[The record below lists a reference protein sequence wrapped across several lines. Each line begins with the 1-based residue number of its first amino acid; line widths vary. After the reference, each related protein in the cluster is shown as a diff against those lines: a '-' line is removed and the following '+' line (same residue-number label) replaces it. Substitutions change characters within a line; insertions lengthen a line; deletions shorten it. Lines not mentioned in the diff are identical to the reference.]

1 MYGWD
6 LYLQLDDMPFC
17 SWCVCVSC
25 IMQLVD
31 QKGFKDE
38 HLCWGQVK
46 DMTLFDKIVTLPR
59 KDKKPGAMEG

>member
-1 MYGWD
+1 
-6 LYLQLDDMPFC
+6 
-17 SWCVCVSC
+17 
-25 IMQLVD
+25 MQLVD